1 MPLNIFDGSS
11 WNPLKKI
18 QIHDG
23 TSWNDSKAAYVW
35 NGSEWKNLLGIV
47 PVNTVLPTLS
57 LQGSSFLY
65 AAEQTVLATNGTWEN
80 SPTTFE
86 YQWQKAPYPTSNW
99 SNILDKTTSSL
110 ALSEDEWDS
119 QQTLKYVGYAVRCK
133 VSATNADGKNSGDIY
148 TLSSPVI
155 APANLGDITVN
166 VVSNGVVEFTWQKVK
181 GANDY
186 YIQYQ
191 GPEVAFTEVTSMV
204 NNTDSAKGVY
214 STSGTTCKFT
224 IDTGSASGT
233 LGILI
238 NPVNTSNVSGMS
250 LSGYGKNASVTDL
263 KPNKP
268 SVAAGM
274 LSYSYGGKL
283 VWSATNINVTSWTV
297 YNDGS
302 VYASSAS
309 SSPSTNFL
317 DIDRP
322 GASPDT
328 FGSFVVLII
337 GTSPRFTET
346 AWLSSPAVT
355 ITYPPAPN
363 TWKCTTS
370 TNGGG
375 VGNCSYTDPGFDN
388 SASGSGYSRQCT
400 FGTTYP
406 ACQSTNPAPANTW
419 KCTTSS
425 PGVGVGNCSYTDPG
439 FDNSASG
446 TGYSRQC
453 TFGTTYPA
461 CQSTDPAPVAPYAW
475 YCTTSTNGGGV
486 GNCGYTTPGFDN
498 SASGTGYSRQCVYNN
513 TGTYPA
519 CQSTNPAT
527 PTPPDFPP
535 APDFPPTPPFFP
547 PSFYNKGEPPTF
559 NPTPPDF
566 PPAPDFPPTFKGKCL
581 SPDGLVFTKNG
592 LVKAKDIFVGDDLI
606 SISRSNINLNSV
618 SQNKTS
624 QELPSVIE
632 FSNVKVVS
640 VTQKTST
647 LIGFNKIG
655 KNYSINQPIFIK
667 SSGGIEYRNAGD
679 INIGDVI
686 INVDLNGSVS
696 NMVVESIEVDD
707 FESTVYD
714 IRTAPEPWF
723 IVNST
728 IAIA

>member
-65 AAEQTVLATNGTWEN
+65 AAEQTVLTTNGTWEN

-166 VVSNGVVEFTWQKVK
+166 VVSNGVVEFTWEKVK

-238 NPVNTSNVSGMS
+238 NPLNTSNVSGTS

-283 VWSATNINVTSWTV
+283 VWSATNITVTSWTV

-406 ACQSTNPAPANTW
+406 ACQSTNPAPASQW
-419 KCTTSS
+419 YCTTSS
-425 PGVGVGNCSYTDPG
+425 PGAGVGNCSYTAPG
-439 FDNSASG
+439 FDNSGSG
-446 TGYSRQC
+446 SGYSRQC
-453 TFGTTYPA
+453 I
-461 CQSTDPAPVAPYAW
+461 
-475 YCTTSTNGGGV
+475 
-486 GNCGYTTPGFDN
+486 
-498 SASGTGYSRQCVYNN
+498 YNN

-519 CQSTNPAT
+519 CQST
-527 PTPPDFPP
+527 DP
-535 APDFPPTPPFFP
+535 APIGIQSEWHCTTSSPGAGVGNCSYTKPGSDTSASGSGYSRQCSFGTSYPACQSTDPAPVFAPPFFPPFFP
-547 PSFYNKGEPPTF
+547 PSFGVDGGIPPF
-559 NPTPPDF
+559 F
-566 PPAPDFPPTFKGKCL
+566 PPIFEPNVPPFFPPSFKGGKACI

-640 VTQKTST
+640 ITEKTST

-667 SSGGIEYRNAGD
+667 NSEGIEYRNAGD

-686 INVDLNGSVS
+686 INVDSSGSVS
-696 NMVVESIEVDD
+696 NIVVESIEVDD
-707 FESTVYD
+707 FDSKVYD
-714 IRTAPEPWF
+714 IRTSPEPWF

>member
-47 PVNTVLPTLS
+47 PVNTVLPTFS

-65 AAEQTVLATNGTWEN
+65 AAEQTVLTTNGTWEN

-166 VVSNGVVEFTWQKVK
+166 VVSNGVVEFTWEKVK

-191 GPEVAFTEVTSMV
+191 GPEVALTEVTSMV

-250 LSGYGKNASVTDL
+250 LSGYGKNALVTDL

-274 LSYSYGGKL
+274 LSYSYGGKM

-309 SSPSTNFL
+309 SSPSNNFL

-375 VGNCSYTDPGFDN
+375 VGNCGYTDPGFDN

-406 ACQSTNPAPANTW
+406 TCQSTNPPPASTW

-425 PGVGVGNCSYTDPG
+425 PGAGVGNCGYTDPG

-446 TGYSRQC
+446 SGYSRQC
-453 TFGTTYPA
+453 TFGTAYPE
-461 CQSTDPAPVAPYAW
+461 CQSTDPAPANPYVW
-475 YCTTSTNGGGV
+475 YCTTSSPGAGV
-486 GNCGYTTPGFDN
+486 GTCGYTTPGFDN
-498 SASGTGYSRQCVYNN
+498 SASGSGYSRQCINNN
-513 TGTYPA
+513 TGTYPE
-519 CQSTNPAT
+519 CQSTDPAT

-535 APDFPPTPPFFP
+535 APPVFGGKGTPPDFPAA
-547 PSFYNKGEPPTF
+547 
-559 NPTPPDF
+559 PDF
-566 PPAPDFPPTFKGKCL
+566 PPAPPTFKGKGCI

-640 VTQKTST
+640 VTQKIST

-667 SSGGIEYRNAGD
+667 SSDGIEYRNAGD

-696 NMVVESIEVDD
+696 NMVVESIELDD

>member
-18 QIHDG
+18 QVYDG
-23 TSWNDSKAAYVW
+23 TSWNNSKAAYVW
-35 NGSEWKNLLGIV
+35 DGSEWKNLLGVV
-47 PVNTVLPTLS
+47 PVNTVLPALS

-65 AAEQTVLATNGTWEN
+65 AAEQTVLTTNGTWEN

-99 SNILDKTTSSL
+99 SDIPNKTLSSL
-110 ALSEDEWDS
+110 ELLEDEWDS
-119 QQTLKYVGYAVRCK
+119 QQALKYVGYAVRCK
-133 VSATNADGKNSGDIY
+133 VSATNSDGKNLEDIY

-166 VVSNGVVEFTWQKVK
+166 VVSNGVVEFTWQKVR

-214 STSGTTCKFT
+214 SVSGTTNKFT
-224 IDTGSASGT
+224 VDTGNASGT

-238 NPVNTSNVSGMS
+238 NPINTSNVSGTS

-322 GASPDT
+322 GAAPET

-337 GTSPRFTET
+337 GTSERFTET

-355 ITYPPAPN
+355 ITYPPAPD

-375 VGNCSYTDPGFDN
+375 VGNCEYTEPGFDN

-406 ACQSTNPAPANTW
+406 ACQSTNPAPASQW
-419 KCTTSS
+419 YCTTSS
-425 PGVGVGNCSYTDPG
+425 PGAGVGNCSYTAPG
-439 FDNSASG
+439 FDNSGSG
-446 TGYSRQC
+446 SGYSRQC
-453 TFGTTYPA
+453 IYNNTGTYPE
-461 CQSTDPAPVAPYAW
+461 CQSTDPAPVNPYVW
-475 YCTTSTNGGGV
+475 YCTTSINGGGV
-486 GNCGYTTPGFDN
+486 GNCEYTTPGFDN
-498 SASGTGYSRQCVYNN
+498 SASGSGYSRQCIYNN
-513 TGTYPA
+513 TGTYPV
-519 CQSTNPAT
+519 CQSTDPAT

-547 PSFYNKGEPPTF
+547 PSFYNKGF
-559 NPTPPDF
+559 S
-566 PPAPDFPPTFKGKCL
+566 PPAFFQPPEFFSPPTFKGKGCL
-581 SPDGLVFTKNG
+581 AGDALVLTTNG
-592 LVKAKDIFVGDDLI
+592 FVKAKYIAPQDELI
-606 SISRSNINLNSV
+606 SISGSNIDINSV
-618 SQNKTS
+618 SENKTS
-624 QELPSVIE
+624 QSLPEVIE

-640 VTQKTST
+640 VTPKTSI
-647 LIGFNKIG
+647 LIGFNETG

-667 SSGGIEYRNAGD
+667 NSSGIEYRNAGD

-686 INVDLNGSVS
+686 INVDSNGSIS
-696 NMVVESIEVDD
+696 NIVVESIEVDN

>member
-35 NGSEWKNLLGIV
+35 SGSEWKNLLGLV

-65 AAEQTVLATNGTWEN
+65 AAEQTVLTTNGTWEN

-99 SNILDKTTSSL
+99 SNILDKTSSSL
-110 ALSEDEWDS
+110 ALIEDEWDS

-166 VVSNGVVEFTWQKVK
+166 VVSNGVVEFTWQKVR

-238 NPVNTSNVSGMS
+238 NPMNTSNVSGMS

-274 LSYSYGGKL
+274 LSYSYGGKM
-283 VWSATNINVTSWTV
+283 VWSATNITVTSWTV

-302 VYASSAS
+302 IYATSAS
-309 SSPSTNFL
+309 SSPSNNFL
-317 DIDRP
+317 DIARP

-337 GTSPRFTET
+337 GTSPRFSET
-346 AWLSSPAVT
+346 AWLSSPALT

-363 TWKCTTS
+363 DWYCTESYNGGGIGNCGYTKPGYDNSGSGSGFSRQCTFGTTYPACQSTAPAPTNTWKCTTS
-370 TNGGG
+370 SPGAG
-375 VGNCSYTDPGFDN
+375 VGNCSYTDPGFDNSGSGSGYSRQCTLGTSYPACQSTDPAPANPYVWYCTTSSPGAGVGNCSYTTPGFDN
-388 SASGSGYSRQCT
+388 SASGSGYSRQCI
-400 FGTTYP
+400 
-406 ACQSTNPAPANTW
+406 NNNT
-419 KCTTSS
+419 
-425 PGVGVGNCSYTDPG
+425 G
-439 FDNSASG
+439 
-446 TGYSRQC
+446 
-453 TFGTTYPA
+453 TYPA
-461 CQSTDPAPVAPYAW
+461 CQSTDPAPVFAP
-475 YCTTSTNGGGV
+475 
-486 GNCGYTTPGFDN
+486 PGFF
-498 SASGTGYSRQCVYNN
+498 APPVFGGK
-513 TGTYPA
+513 GL
-519 CQSTNPAT
+519 
-527 PTPPDFPP
+527 PPDFGF
-535 APDFPPTPPFFP
+535 APPFFP
-547 PSFYNKGEPPTF
+547 PF
-559 NPTPPDF
+559 F
-566 PPAPDFPPTFKGKCL
+566 PPGFFAPPVFKSKCL
-581 SPDGLVFTKNG
+581 SPDALVLTTSGF
-592 LVKAKDIFVGDDLI
+592 VKAKDIATQDELI
-606 SISRSNINLNSV
+606 SISGLNIDLNSV
-618 SQNKTS
+618 YANKTS
-624 QELPSVIE
+624 QALPEIIE
-632 FSNVKVVS
+632 FLNVKVIS
-640 VTQKTST
+640 VTEKTGK
-647 LIGFNKIG
+647 LVGFNEIG
-655 KNYSINQPIFIK
+655 KNYSITQPIFIK
-667 SSGGIEYRNAGD
+667 TENGIEYRNAGD

-686 INVDLNGSVS
+686 ISIGLDGVVS
-696 NMVVESIEVDD
+696 DIVVESIETDN
-707 FESTVYD
+707 FESIVYD
-714 IRTAPEPWF
+714 IRTSPQPWF

>member
-18 QIHDG
+18 QVHDG

-65 AAEQTVLATNGTWEN
+65 AAEQTVLTTNGTWEN

-99 SNILDKTTSSL
+99 SNILDKTTNSL

-370 TNGGG
+370 SPGAG
-375 VGNCSYTDPGFDN
+375 VGNCSYTDPGYDN

-400 FGTTYP
+400 FGTAYP
-406 ACQSTNPAPANTW
+406 ACQSTDPAPVNPYVW
-419 KCTTSS
+419 YCTTSS
-425 PGVGVGNCSYTDPG
+425 PGAGVGVCSYTTPG

-446 TGYSRQC
+446 SGYSRQC
-453 TFGTTYPA
+453 INNNTGTYPA
-461 CQSTDPAPVAPYAW
+461 CQSTDPAPIFAPP
-475 YCTTSTNGGGV
+475 TFGGKGV
-486 GNCGYTTPGFDN
+486 
-498 SASGTGYSRQCVYNN
+498 
-513 TGTYPA
+513 
-519 CQSTNPAT
+519 
-527 PTPPDFPP
+527 PPDFPP
-535 APDFPPTPPFFP
+535 FAPPFFP
-547 PSFYNKGEPPTF
+547 PF
-559 NPTPPDF
+559 
-566 PPAPDFPPTFKGKCL
+566 FPPTFKGGKCL
-581 SPDGLVFTKNG
+581 AADALVLTTSGF
-592 LVKAKDIFVGDDLI
+592 VKAKYVSPQDELI
-606 SISRSNINLNSV
+606 SISGSNIDLNSV
-618 SQNKTS
+618 FANKTS
-624 QELPSVIE
+624 QTLPEVIE
-632 FSNVKVVS
+632 FSNVKVIS
-640 VTQKTST
+640 VTEKTST
-647 LIGFNKIG
+647 LIGFNEIG
-655 KNYSINQPIFIK
+655 KIYSINQPIFIK
-667 SSGGIEYRNAGD
+667 NSGGIEYRNAGD

-686 INVDLNGSVS
+686 ISVGLDGVVS
-696 NMVVESIEVDD
+696 DIVVESIETDN

-714 IRTAPEPWF
+714 IRTSPQPWF